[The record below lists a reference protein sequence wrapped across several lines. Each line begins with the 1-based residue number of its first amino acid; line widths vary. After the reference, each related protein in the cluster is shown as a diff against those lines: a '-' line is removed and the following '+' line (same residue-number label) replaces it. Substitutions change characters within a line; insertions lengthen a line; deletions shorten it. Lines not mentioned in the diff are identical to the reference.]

1 MARVKNLDQIT
12 GNLKNLSFYTRKGS
26 DGIIVRTK
34 GGATKE
40 KIKRDPAFAGL
51 RKANKEF
58 GGCSKMGKQIRMA
71 FYGLEH
77 VADYNLSA
85 VLNRLAKDIQKTD
98 SLHPAGERDIRF
110 STYRFLLKGFDF
122 SRTTRFA
129 SLLRVPLSYNLVRQK
144 QEAVLQIPAFACSFG
159 LNMQD
164 TRAAYS
170 YFRITA
176 ALGIVTDMTLNPQNQ
191 QYEPVHDKLG
201 QGYLTCS
208 TEWYS
213 TQGSVPEQELRL
225 SLMAES
231 VTSEGVTQQTTSER
245 VTLSDPLTAG
255 TAEHVYPIFDDSD
268 SLVLTVV
275 LEFGAPD
282 AFGQIMPVRGVGGG
296 MVLGVE

>member
-12 GNLKNLSFYTRKGS
+12 GNLKNFSFYTRKGS
-26 DGIIVRTK
+26 EGIIVRTK
-34 GGATKE
+34 GGASKE

-77 VADYNLSA
+77 VAEYNLSSA
-85 VLNRLAKDIQKTD
+85 LSKLAKDIQKTD
-98 SLHPAGERDIRF
+98 AMHPVGERDIRF
-110 STYRFLLKGFDF
+110 SAYRFLLKGFDF
-122 SRTTRFA
+122 GRTTRFA
-129 SLLRVPLSYNLVRQK
+129 SMLRVPLAYTLVRQR

-159 LNMQD
+159 LNMPD
-164 TRAAYS
+164 TRTAFS

-176 ALGIVTDMTLNPQNQ
+176 ALGIVTDMALNPQTLG
-191 QYEPVHDKLG
+191 YEPVHDKLG
-201 QGYLTCS
+201 QGYRTCS

-213 TQGSVPEQELRL
+213 TQGSVPEQVLRL
-225 SLMAES
+225 ALMAE
-231 VTSEGVTQQTTSER
+231 SEGVTQQTTSER
-245 VTLSDPLTAG
+245 VTLSDPLTV
-255 TAEHVYPIFDDSD
+255 AEHPYPIFNDSD
-268 SLVLTVV
+268 SLLLTVV

-282 AFGQIMPVRGVGGG
+282 AFGHIMPVRGVGGG